1 MVPQENSKFCFPLSP
16 DVSLDFML
24 GNIRTQG
31 KTKPTVYPHLYLC
44 TCILI
49 CTYVLVYMYM
59 HNRYVIH
66 VHWYF
71 KTISSNVYLQ
81 IKRAFASKLDYKRVQ
96 SMSVR

>member
-31 KTKPTVYPHLYLC
+31 KTKLTVYPHLYLC
-44 TCILI
+44 ICILI

-59 HNRYVIH
+59 HSRYVIH
-66 VHWYF
+66 D
-71 KTISSNVYLQ
+71 INIL
-81 IKRAFASKLDYKRVQ
+81 RLLVQ
-96 SMSVR
+96 MFINRLKEHLLVNLIMKECNQ